1 MVRPFEFRLQKTVVQ
16 EFRFLCPPHIL
27 DFMTPMRQ
35 KTLSH
40 GIVLRPSLSPPSEAW
55 REDHYCLMTS
65 KTGLQIENNVVDLQ
79 ISKWKIPPENGM
91 KILLSF

>member
-1 MVRPFEFRLQKTVVQ
+1 MVRSFEFRVQKNIIQ
-16 EFRFLCPPHIL
+16 DCRFPHLPHIL

-40 GIVLRPSLSPPSEAW
+40 GTIVQPSPSPPAEAC
-55 REDHYCLMTS
+55 REDHYYLMTS

-91 KILLSF
+91 KMLLSF